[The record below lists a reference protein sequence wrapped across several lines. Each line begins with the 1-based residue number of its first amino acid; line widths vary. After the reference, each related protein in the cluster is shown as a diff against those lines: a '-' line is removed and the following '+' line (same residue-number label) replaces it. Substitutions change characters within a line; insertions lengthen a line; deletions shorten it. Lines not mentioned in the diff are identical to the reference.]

1 MNYQA
6 SITDFFKPQKWGMN
20 ILLGAVCIL
29 IPMIGQVILTGWAI
43 TQLWGRGDE
52 EKPSDYPPFDF
63 QHFTKYLMR
72 GLWPFLVQ
80 MACSVVMIPIILIVF
95 FVPFMVMAPAMENH
109 EAIPILMMVFGFMG
123 YMIVILAMNF
133 IMVPLSIA
141 ATVAQDFM
149 PAFNLG
155 FARNFLVLVW
165 KDLLITVLF
174 LFAIGI
180 VMVIIAICTCYIG
193 AFALCPVMIFAWQHL
208 QKQLYLLHVSRGGM
222 VLPRS
227 PKLSDLP
234 PGLPQ
239 S

>member
-6 SITDFFKPQKWGMN
+6 SVTDFFKPQKWGMN
-20 ILLGAVCIL
+20 MLLGAVSIL
-29 IPMIGQVILTGWAI
+29 IPIIGQVILTGWAM
-43 TQLWGRGDE
+43 TQLWARGDE

-80 MACSVVMIPIILIVF
+80 MACSLAIIPVILIVLV
-95 FVPFMVMAPAMENH
+95 VPMMIAGPAMQNH
-109 EAIPILMMVFGFMG
+109 EAVSIMMMCFAFGAYLALILG
-123 YMIVILAMNF
+123 LNF
-133 IMVPLSIA
+133 ILVPLSIA
-141 ATVAQDFM
+141 ATLAQDFV
-149 PAFNLG
+149 PAFNLA
-155 FARNFLVLVW
+155 FVRNFLALVW

-174 LFAIGI
+174 LLAIGI
-180 VMVIIAICTCYIG
+180 VMAIVAICTCYIG

-227 PKLSDLP
+227 QKLSDLP

>member
-20 ILLGAVCIL
+20 MLLGAVAIL
-29 IPMIGQVILTGWAI
+29 IPMIGQVILAGWAI
-43 TQLWGRGDE
+43 TQLWGRGDDE
-52 EKPSDYPPFDF
+52 HPSTYPPFDF
-63 QHFTKYLMR
+63 QNFTKYLMR

-80 MACSVVMIPIILIVF
+80 MACSFVIIPVIMIVF
-95 FVPFMVMAPAMENH
+95 FVPIMIAGPAMQNH
-109 EAIPILMMVFGFMG
+109 EALSVA
-123 YMIVILAMNF
+123 VILLGIGAYLILILGLNF
-133 IMVPLSIA
+133 FLVPLSIA
-141 ATVAQDFM
+141 ATLAQDFA
-149 PAFNLG
+149 PAFNLS
-155 FARNFLVLVW
+155 FVRSFLALVW
-165 KDLLITVLF
+165 KDLLLTTLF

-180 VMVIIAICTCYIG
+180 VMAIVAICTCYIG

-208 QKQLYLLHVSRGGM
+208 QKQLYLLHVARGGM

>member
-6 SITDFFKPQKWGMN
+6 SITDFFKRQKWGMN
-20 ILLGAVCIL
+20 MLLGAVSIL
-29 IPMIGQVILTGWAI
+29 IPIIGQVILAGWAI
-43 TQLWGRGDE
+43 TQLWGRSDE
-52 EKPSDYPPFDF
+52 EIPSDYPPFDF

-80 MACSVVMIPIILIVF
+80 MACGLVIIPVILIVLV
-95 FVPFMVMAPAMENH
+95 VPMMIAGPAMQNH
-109 EAIPILMMVFGFMG
+109 EAVAIMIMCFAFGTYMALILG
-123 YMIVILAMNF
+123 LNF
-133 IMVPLSIA
+133 ILVPLSIA
-141 ATVAQDFM
+141 ATLAQDFV
-149 PAFNLG
+149 PAFNLA
-155 FARNFLVLVW
+155 FVRNFLALVW

-180 VMVIIAICTCYIG
+180 VMAIIAICTCYIG
-193 AFALCPVMIFAWQHL
+193 ALALCPVMIFAWQHL
-208 QKQLYLLHVSRGGM
+208 QKQLYLLHVARGGM

>member
-6 SITDFFKPQKWGMN
+6 SITDFFKNQKWGMN

-29 IPMIGQVILTGWAI
+29 IPMIGQLILAGWAI
-43 TQLWGRGDE
+43 TQLWGRGDDE
-52 EKPSDYPPFDF
+52 HPSNYPPFDF
-63 QHFTKYLMR
+63 QNFTKYLMR

-80 MACSVVMIPIILIVF
+80 LACSLVIVPVAMIVI
-95 FVPFMVMAPAMENH
+95 FVPMMVVGPAMQSH
-109 EAIPILMMVFGFMG
+109 EAASIIMMLFSFGV
-123 YMIVILAMNF
+123 YMVLILAMNF
-133 IMVPLSIA
+133 ILVPLSIS
-141 ATVAQDFM
+141 ATLAQDFV
-149 PAFNLG
+149 PAFNLA
-155 FARNFLVLVW
+155 FVRNFLTLVW
-165 KDLLITVLF
+165 KDLLLTTLF
-174 LFAIGI
+174 LFAVGI
-180 VMVIIAICTCYIG
+180 VMMIVAICTCYIG
-193 AFALCPVMIFAWQHL
+193 AFALCPVVVFAWQHL